1 MGKKER
7 EMHMS
12 HTHTKKKVQIFFSK
26 LPNSLIVQSHRWDV
40 KNTPKKNHCG
50 KKREFCSVFKAQ
62 NFMGQENRFSQR
74 CIKAALCGVKKNL
87 RGQVEENMPPASRK
101 KTQT

>member
-1 MGKKER
+1 MC
-7 EMHMS
+7 
-12 HTHTKKKVQIFFSK
+12 HTSILKKKLQIFISK
-26 LPNSLIVQSHRWDV
+26 LPNSLIVPSRSWNV
-40 KNTPKKNHCG
+40 KNTQKNHCG

-74 CIKAALCGVKKNL
+74 CTKAALCGVKKNP
-87 RGQVEENMPPASRK
+87 RGQVEENMPLASRK